1 MRSLFTAT
9 AFLILCYPGMALAAE
24 PLSPW
29 VRGVIEKA
37 EKGIAFADTLGES
50 PSCKNASDEKAK
62 AAAREQATSEVA
74 RALRMFMETRN
85 LLTPEQREL
94 RGRTSCLR
102 HDLVVLEEAMET
114 VRQKM
119 IDDIGQC
126 KLLSASLLTS
136 VYRMQSEAYQALI
149 LAGDDPTYE
158 SPILRRTYFFED
170 AQAFRQSAPTVD
182 VAGSTAPLCPF
193 TSDYA
198 PQSVAYENGVG
209 SSLVL
214 YGCTPETLERVASPS
229 ELLEVQTQKAFM
241 TKTQTISTKT
251 YSFVYDFIA
260 TIDDLIAVIR
270 GVSPEARTPPP
281 TPLNFPLEHRTISD
295 CLQLS
300 SEDLVR
306 SRAEAAA
313 RGNTLS
319 AADQYVNDFLPSP
332 YSPDYSS
339 LPIGLLFSPSYDSLS
354 IYENP
359 TSAILAA
366 SDRRAKRAQSLA
378 LFEQPENLFT
388 KNGSTVF
395 QLVEQ
400 YELARTLGDIAA
412 NQARESVLMDAV
424 SRDAL
429 ERTQGAFS
437 PLIEVTNDLGRI
449 TKHGGILTTY
459 VRDTAYFL
467 IRSCVDSFC
476 QARLDTVLK
485 RILNPYCHPFTS
497 IYYRNDKAADRCYC
511 SASEKGKWPEYGMYC
526 EPTRPKGAPDPSG
539 LGEEEGKW

>member
-1 MRSLFTAT
+1 
-9 AFLILCYPGMALAAE
+9 
-24 PLSPW
+24 
-29 VRGVIEKA
+29 
-37 EKGIAFADTLGES
+37 
-50 PSCKNASDEKAK
+50 
-62 AAAREQATSEVA
+62 
-74 RALRMFMETRN
+74 MFMETRN

-251 YSFVYDFIA
+251 YSFVYDFI
-260 TIDDLIAVIR
+260 V
-270 GVSPEARTPPP
+270 AR
-281 TPLNFPLEHRTISD
+281 
-295 CLQLS
+295 
-300 SEDLVR
+300 LV
-306 SRAEAAA
+306 A
-313 RGNTLS
+313 
-319 AADQYVNDFLPSP
+319 
-332 YSPDYSS
+332 
-339 LPIGLLFSPSYDSLS
+339 
-354 IYENP
+354 
-359 TSAILAA
+359 
-366 SDRRAKRAQSLA
+366 
-378 LFEQPENLFT
+378 
-388 KNGSTVF
+388 
-395 QLVEQ
+395 
-400 YELARTLGDIAA
+400 
-412 NQARESVLMDAV
+412 
-424 SRDAL
+424 
-429 ERTQGAFS
+429 
-437 PLIEVTNDLGRI
+437 LGRKSGI
-449 TKHGGILTTY
+449 RMRFFHGRG
-459 VRDTAYFL
+459 
-467 IRSCVDSFC
+467 
-476 QARLDTVLK
+476 
-485 RILNPYCHPFTS
+485 
-497 IYYRNDKAADRCYC
+497 
-511 SASEKGKWPEYGMYC
+511 
-526 EPTRPKGAPDPSG
+526 GAVGRGGGSSG
-539 LGEEEGKW
+539 SW